1 MPRASRPTLV
11 GILAPISH
19 DDTLASKIDRLRHI
33 LGHGHAPISGLALR
47 ITIRHHKWYASW

>member
-47 ITIRHHKWYASW
+47 ITIRHHK